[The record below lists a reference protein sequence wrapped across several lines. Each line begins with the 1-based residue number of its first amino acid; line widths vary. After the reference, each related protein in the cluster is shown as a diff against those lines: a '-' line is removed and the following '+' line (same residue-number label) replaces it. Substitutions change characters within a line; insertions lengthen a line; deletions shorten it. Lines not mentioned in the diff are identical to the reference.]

1 MKNLTF
7 SQKRSLTV
15 FAFSVRMF
23 LMGVE
28 DAVIFPSIWPY
39 LQMFHADYWYLGLVL
54 SAYYTVGIASAILF
68 GRLADGNMNLRFSG
82 IVCNLAEV
90 SITLPPRDMFKS
102 SPHYF
107 ISKKFSNPL
116 QI

>member
-7 SQKRSLTV
+7 SQKRCLTV

-23 LMGVE
+23 FAGT
-28 DAVIFPSIWPY
+28 DQAVIFPSIWPY

-54 SAYYTVGIASAILF
+54 SAYYTVGIASAILV

-82 IVCNLAEV
+82 FVWNLAEV
-90 SITLPPRDMFKS
+90 SIILLPRVC
-102 SPHYF
+102 
-107 ISKKFSNPL
+107 SNPAL
-116 QI
+116 I

>member
-23 LMGVE
+23 LMGAE
-28 DAVIFPSIWPY
+28 EAVIFPSIWPY

-54 SAYYTVGIASAILF
+54 SAYYTVGIASAILV
-68 GRLADGNMNLRFSG
+68 GRLADGNVNLRFSG
-82 IVCNLAEV
+82 FVWNLAEV
-90 SITLPPRDMFKS
+90 SKILLPRDMLKS
-102 SPHYF
+102 SCNLMQSDF
-107 ISKKFSNPL
+107 
-116 QI
+116 